1 MSKMSQSVAARVEEL
16 LREQLSELGI
26 EVSKLEPHVIAENMK
41 CDVFS
46 DDSMIYYWKGD
57 PILRV
62 MPESSEDGTT
72 SWRMF
77 TKDDLPAQ

>member
-1 MSKMSQSVAARVEEL
+1 MSKMSQNVAARVEEL

-26 EVSKLEPHVIAENMK
+26 EIAKLEPHVIAENMK

-46 DDSMIYYWKGD
+46 DDSMIYYWKGE

-62 MPESSEDGTT
+62 EPESTQAGST

-77 TKDDLPAQ
+77 TKDDLPTQ

>member
-26 EVSKLEPHVIAENMK
+26 DVNKLEPHEIVENMK

-46 DDSMIYYWKGD
+46 DESMIYYWKGE
-57 PILRV
+57 PVLRV
-62 MPESSEDGTT
+62 EPESAEDGTT

>member
-1 MSKMSQSVAARVEEL
+1 MTKMSQSVAARVEDL
-16 LREQLSELGI
+16 LREQLSEMGI
-26 EVSKLEPHVIAENMK
+26 EVAKLEPHVIAENMK

-46 DDSMIYYWKGD
+46 DESMIYYWKGE

-62 MPESSEDGTT
+62 EPESSDDEST
-72 SWRMF
+72 SWRMY

>member
-1 MSKMSQSVAARVEEL
+1 

-26 EVSKLEPHVIAENMK
+26 EIAKLEPHVIAENMK

-46 DDSMIYYWKGD
+46 DDSMIYYWKGE

-62 MPESSEDGTT
+62 EPDSTQEGST

-77 TKDDLPAQ
+77 TKDDLPTQ

>member
-1 MSKMSQSVAARVEEL
+1 MSKMSQGVAARVEEL

-26 EVSKLEPHVIAENMK
+26 EVSKLEPHEIAENMT

-46 DDSMIYYWKGD
+46 DESMIYYWKGE
-57 PILRV
+57 PVLRIE
-62 MPESSEDGTT
+62 PESDSDGSTT
-72 SWRMF
+72 WRMY